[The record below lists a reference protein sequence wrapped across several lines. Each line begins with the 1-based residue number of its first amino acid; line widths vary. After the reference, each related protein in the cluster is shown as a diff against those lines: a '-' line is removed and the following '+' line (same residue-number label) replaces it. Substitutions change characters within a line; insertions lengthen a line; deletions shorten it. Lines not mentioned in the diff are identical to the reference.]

1 MLHTVTPSATATG
14 SSSPIRAATSG
25 LAGSAPS
32 SLSTTS
38 GAGGLD
44 TSRINSVASCSA
56 KAPMAAPAISP
67 PTSADRSRPPTPITC
82 DTPDPHR
89 CSRVIASWAPVP
101 AAATTPTGPAAT
113 RLENPRPTPASAA
126 VPAPGPITSLP
137 AERARAFRAISSSSG
152 TLSLN
157 NSTSRPRVRAF
168 WVSRAA
174 YSPGTETMAT
184 LAFGAAARASS
195 RSWGRGAPSVSTQL
209 WAAGS
214 NRTHRPASRA
224 AAAAG
229 SPSARRASTKSL
241 TPAPS
246 SPSAPEKPSAAR
258 VSRLAGVAIAAQA
271 QSTPSASSMARVAS
285 SSRTL
290 SA

>member
-1 MLHTVTPSATATG
+1 M
-14 SSSPIRAATSG
+14 
-25 LAGSAPS
+25 
-32 SLSTTS
+32 
-38 GAGGLD
+38 D
-44 TSRINSVASCSA
+44 TSSTSSVASWSA

-113 RLENPRPTPASAA
+113 RLEKPSPTPASAA

-137 AERARAFRAISSSSG
+137 SERARAFRAISSSRG

-157 NSTSRPRVRAF
+157 NNTSRPRVRAF
-168 WVSRAA
+168 WASRAA
-174 YSPGTETMAT
+174 YPPGTETMAT
-184 LAFGAAARASS
+184 LAFGAEARASS
-195 RSWGRGAPSVSTQL
+195 RSWGRGAPSVSTQV

-224 AAAAG
+224 AVAAG
-229 SPSARRASTKSL
+229 SPSARRASTRSL
-241 TPAPS
+241 TPAPP
-246 SPSAPEKPSAAR
+246 SPSSSASVAVSVAAKPSEAR
-258 VSRLAGVAIAAQA
+258 VSRLAGVAITAQA
-271 QSTPSASSMARVAS
+271 QSTPSDSSMARVAS